1 LIAPKDLLMSS
12 IRTRIDASLLSI
24 GVSLTLVDA

>member
-1 LIAPKDLLMSS
+1 MSS